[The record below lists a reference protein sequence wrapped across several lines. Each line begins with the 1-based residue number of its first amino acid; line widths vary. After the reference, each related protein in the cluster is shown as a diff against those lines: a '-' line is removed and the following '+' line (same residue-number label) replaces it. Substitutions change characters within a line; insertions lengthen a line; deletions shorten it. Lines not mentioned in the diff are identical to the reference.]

1 MAKIKLQYTRVVE
14 EIIEIPNDKFEAID
28 RMSKDPDMPFDEW
41 NAAVNFIIDVWEDTA
56 QRIGPDF
63 GERLGV
69 YTLDDKAIAE
79 Y

>member
-56 QRIGPDF
+56 D
-63 GERLGV
+63 
-69 YTLDDKAIAE
+69 
-79 Y
+79 